1 MWLSFALVCATYL
14 IFFVPSALLLF
25 GLGFDVFWSA
35 MLSPL
40 VSISLYAII
49 GQAFALVGIAS
60 SAPILMAP
68 ILLASFVTWL
78 LVRRGGRRIA
88 APDLDRTTI
97 LLYLCVGLGLGI
109 LVYLK
114 NLPSPDA
121 LFQAFDT
128 AQHLNIIQAFADSGH
143 FSSLGVSAYLTS
155 ADKAICPAQTS
166 GFYPSAWHA
175 FCALAV
181 QVTSCR
187 VTVAINAS
195 EFIMTALAYPLGW
208 AALLTLA
215 FGGQRDRIRAG
226 ALVCMAFS
234 SFPWQLIMFG
244 PVYPNLIGFCIPPSA
259 MALFMLALS
268 GLGRRTSIT
277 SILVL
282 LPCLCGLALLH
293 PNTIFTA
300 LVLLMFWCARR
311 VHDALASRLQN
322 RSKRLSIA
330 LPRLGWLAFMLLCLA
345 FWMFCYRLP
354 AFQDIVTHNWKT
366 YATQPQM
373 LYNILALTYT
383 NDFCYNVAP
392 QFVLGALV
400 VVGAVRAA
408 MSGKTRWMTLSYLVA
423 GFILFWVATYTGIPG
438 HSRNLLG
445 GFWYTDPMRLAS
457 MLVLASIPCAALGLA
472 FVSQKVTQLA
482 GARFEGTRLAKRGVS
497 LFAIVLAVFALA
509 NYFPGFYR
517 SPQEVNRDPK
527 LQNTDFHTAFG
538 DLCYIVTDVYDSTSP
553 LSQDEKDFLSE
564 VASTVG
570 DDLVINDPSDGSL
583 FAYGDYGI
591 RTYYRSLTIPGAGN
605 ETLESQRI
613 RTWLS
618 HMGQSEETRAALRK
632 TGARYVLVMD
642 DGDVPYS
649 FINLRGTGV
658 KSRADFHGIQSVRSD
673 TPGLKLVLKS
683 GSKLR
688 LYRIER

>member
-14 IFFVPSALLLF
+14 LLFVPNALLLL

-40 VSISLYAII
+40 VSISLYAIL
-49 GQAFALVGIAS
+49 GQVLALVGIAS
-60 SAPILMAP
+60 SAPVLMAP
-68 ILLASFVTWL
+68 ILLAALAAWL
-78 LVRRGGRRIA
+78 LIRRKGRRVA
-88 APDLDRTTI
+88 TPKVDRTTI
-97 LLYLCVGLGLGI
+97 LLYLCVGLGLGT

-128 AQHLNIIQAFADSGH
+128 AQHLNVIQAFADSGR
-143 FSSLGVSAYLTS
+143 FSSLGVSAYLTA

-166 GFYPSAWHA
+166 GFYPAAWHA

-181 QVTSCR
+181 QITSCK
-187 VTVAINAS
+187 VTIAINAS
-195 EFIMTALAYPLGW
+195 EFLMVAVAYPLGW

-215 FGGQRDRIRAG
+215 FGGDRGKVRAG

-244 PVYPNLIGFCIPPSA
+244 PVYPNLIGFCILPSA
-259 MALFMLALS
+259 MALFMLAFG
-268 GLGRRTSIT
+268 GLGRRTFVT
-277 SILVL
+277 SVIVL
-282 LPCLCGLALLH
+282 LPCLLGLALLH

-300 LVLLMFWCARR
+300 LVLLMFWCARCVR
-311 VHDALASRLQN
+311 D
-322 RSKRLSIA
+322 SIA
-330 LPRLGWLAFMLLCLA
+330 RRLEGRTGRLGTMLPWLGWLAFMLLCLA
-345 FWMFCYRLP
+345 FWVFCYRLP
-354 AFQDIVTHNWKT
+354 AFHEIVTHNWKT

-373 LYNILALTYT
+373 LYNLLAITYT

-400 VVGAVRAA
+400 VVGAVCAA
-408 MSGKTRWMTLSYLVA
+408 MSSKTRWMTLTYLVA
-423 GFILFWVATYTGIPG
+423 GFILFWVATYTGVPG
-438 HSRNLLG
+438 RSRNLLG

-457 MLVLASIPCAALGLA
+457 MFVLASIPCASLGLA
-472 FVSQKVTQLA
+472 FVGQKVARLA
-482 GARFEGTRLAKRGVS
+482 GGRYDATRLAKRGVS
-497 LFAIVLAVFALA
+497 LFAIVLAAFALV

-517 SPQEVNRDPK
+517 SPQEVRRDPK
-527 LQNTDFHTAFG
+527 LQNADFHTAFG
-538 DLCYIVTDVYDSTSP
+538 DLCYIVSDVYGGTSP
-553 LSQDEKDFLSE
+553 LSQDEKDFLTK
-564 VASTVG
+564 VATVVG

-583 FAYGDYGI
+583 YAYGDYGI

-605 ETLESQRI
+605 ETLDSQRI

-618 HMGQSEETRAALRK
+618 HMGQSPDTRASLKR

-642 DGDVPYS
+642 DTDVPFS
-649 FINLRGTGV
+649 FINLRGTGS
-658 KSRADFHGIQSVRSD
+658 KSRADFHGIESVRED

-683 GSKLR
+683 GSNLR
-688 LYRIER
+688 LYKIES